1 MREKDKRERSKN
13 LNDDTIEKI
22 VEILDG
28 WSGSLTWDKL
38 ITEIELRL
46 KDKYVRQALAKHPRI
61 KSAFNLTKKRI
72 SDEPDTKS
80 KGSVEIQVL
89 QQIIA
94 KLEAKNARL
103 NRENQDL
110 LAQYARWAYNSYA
123 KGVTKDDLDKLL
135 PNINRR

>member
-1 MREKDKRERSKN
+1 MKQKIKRERSRN
-13 LNDDTIEKI
+13 LNDDAIEKI

-28 WSGSLTWDKL
+28 WAGSLTWDNL
-38 ITEIELRL
+38 ITEVELHL
-46 KDKYVRQALAKHPRI
+46 KNKYTRQTLAKHTRI
-61 KSAFNLTKKRI
+61 KSAYHSTKKRI

-89 QQIIA
+89 QQEIA

-103 NRENQDL
+103 SKENQDL
-110 LAQYARWAYNSYA
+110 LAQFARWAYNSYA

-135 PNINRR
+135 PKIDRR

>member
-1 MREKDKRERSKN
+1 MKEKAKRERSRN

-28 WSGSLTWDKL
+28 WSGSLTWNKL

-46 KDKYVRQALAKHPRI
+46 KDKYVRQSLAKHTRI
-61 KSAFNLTKKRI
+61 KSAYHSTKQRI
-72 SDEPDTKS
+72 SDEPDTRS

-89 QQIIA
+89 QQEIA
-94 KLEAKNARL
+94 KLEAKNVRL

-110 LAQYARWAYNSYA
+110 LAQFARWAYNSYA

-135 PNINRR
+135 PKVDRR